1 MTDEEKVKPA
11 DEAAGGLA
19 GALAMAMAN
28 RNKAVHGSDDD
39 DDDVSSEVT
48 VLLGLWQAC
57 IGYGSCYSTPQPY
70 RCLYRMYTSTHVN
83 YQSSGYLMR
92 SHHSSVLVLH
102 VSSSRSAQ

>member
-39 DDDVSSEVT
+39 DDDVSSGVTAARAVASLHWLWHATPRPSLT
-48 VLLGLWQAC
+48 VLPLLLGGL
-57 IGYGSCYSTPQPY
+57 
-70 RCLYRMYTSTHVN
+70 
-83 YQSSGYLMR
+83 
-92 SHHSSVLVLH
+92 
-102 VSSSRSAQ
+102 